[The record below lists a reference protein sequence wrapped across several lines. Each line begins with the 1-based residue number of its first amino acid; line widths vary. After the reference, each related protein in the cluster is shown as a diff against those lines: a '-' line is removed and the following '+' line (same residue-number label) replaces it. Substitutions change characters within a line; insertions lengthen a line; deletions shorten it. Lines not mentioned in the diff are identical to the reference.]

1 MVLCDSDDEYE
12 AEAPL
17 HNTVI
22 QELVFSS
29 HKNLD
34 LQTLKLFIFHT
45 LFLTEHTTNF
55 LVLFHLSVGK
65 ECSISCNFY
74 HTFYCTEI
82 EIVFN
87 VLISF

>member
-12 AEAPL
+12 VEAPL
-17 HNTVI
+17 YNTVI

-45 LFLTEHTTNF
+45 FFLTEHTTNF
-55 LVLFHLSVGK
+55 LVLFHLSVGN
-65 ECSISCNFY
+65 ECSISCNFLSY
-74 HTFYCTEI
+74 FLLYR
-82 EIVFN
+82 N
-87 VLISF
+87 